1 MNNRGPLRTYKYTT
15 ILAGLLL
22 LTFTSPA
29 YAYVDSGS
37 VSIIITAILGALA
50 MAGYWVRLYWDRFIS
65 LFRRGEVKPE
75 DNDNSKE

>member
-1 MNNRGPLRTYKYTT
+1 MSNRHRLRTNRYLVV
-15 ILAGLLL
+15 LASLFLLA
-22 LTFTSPA
+22 FTRPS
-29 YAYVDSGS
+29 YAYVDPGS